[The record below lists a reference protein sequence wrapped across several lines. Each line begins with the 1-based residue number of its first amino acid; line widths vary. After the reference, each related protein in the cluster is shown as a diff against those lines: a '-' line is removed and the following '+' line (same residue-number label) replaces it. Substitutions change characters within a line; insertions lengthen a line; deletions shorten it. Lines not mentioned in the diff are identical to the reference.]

1 MHATGVTQG
10 RRVVNSED
18 CIKPYVTTC
27 LYMNG
32 IKGLGEA
39 TSEQRRVM
47 RDVDRSLN
55 VGRSDEDQ
63 GYVEGTGEG

>member
-1 MHATGVTQG
+1 MHATCVTQG
-10 RRVVNSED
+10 RGVVNGSAY
-18 CIKPYVTTC
+18 IKPYVTTC

-39 TSEQRRVM
+39 ASEQRGVM

-55 VGRSDEDQ
+55 VGRSDAD
-63 GYVEGTGEG
+63 